1 LHPRPANGRI
11 GVHICVKERRMKL
24 LVAAFSVLIVLGS
37 STSVR
42 AAGADVRRN
51 ACNGRGRD
59 RRGAVQPRGYPL

>member
-1 LHPRPANGRI
+1 M
-11 GVHICVKERRMKL
+11 HICVKERRMKL

-51 ACNGRGRD
+51 TCNAEDGIAEAQFNLVAIR
-59 RRGAVQPRGYPL
+59 